1 MFPEDVIRTI
11 VGESDKTAY
20 RICRDL
26 NRALSYI
33 SNTRDRK
40 EVQLATIADI
50 ADVCGMD
57 VVIIDRK
64 TKKRICKVDAPRNR
78 K

>member
-1 MFPEDVIRTI
+1 MFPEDVIRAI
-11 VGESDKTAY
+11 VNESDKTAY
-20 RICRDL
+20 RICKEL
-26 NRALSYI
+26 GRALTYI
-33 SNTRDRK
+33 TTTRDRK
-40 EVQLATIADI
+40 EVQLATVANI

>member
-1 MFPEDVIRTI
+1 MFPEDVMAEIINNSTKSANAVSLELGNDRSF
-11 VGESDKTAY
+11 VRLSKG
-20 RICRDL
+20 RDGVHL
-26 NRALSYI
+26 G
-33 SNTRDRK
+33 
-40 EVQLATIADI
+40 TIADI